1 MRSALWYSL
10 GWTSLGLQDGK
21 RPARFGVPYKLCQGE
36 GLNLD
41 WLPLVVWRAARAE
54 GASQGLEW
62 QCYVNGYLLS
72 LGCKG
77 ESGPSSE
84 SCLVLGGGSRAL
96 LSTTRVLLST
106 SDTAAGDK
114 WISLCLGPTSNTRS
128 SSGRF
133 GRVQTNCNTFFFCP
147 RISGLKNL
155 LPLEGGLDIS
165 LPWNAP
171 PRVHRTEEFSKFSCQ
186 STFCASTFLFFSP
199 VKWRNC
205 ISLCKATM
213 DKLTYLY
220 M

>member
-1 MRSALWYSL
+1 MGIFAVSGMQ
-10 GWTSLGLQDGK
+10 GWKWTLV
-21 RPARFGVPYKLCQGE
+21 RKLSGAGRGQQGSSQHH
-36 GLNLD
+36 
-41 WLPLVVWRAARAE
+41 LPI
-54 GASQGLEW
+54 
-62 QCYVNGYLLS
+62 
-72 LGCKG
+72 
-77 ESGPSSE
+77 
-84 SCLVLGGGSRAL
+84 
-96 LSTTRVLLST
+96 

-171 PRVHRTEEFSKFSCQ
+171 PRVHRTEEFSKFSYQ
-186 STFCASTFLFFSP
+186 SPFCATTYLFFSP
-199 VKWRNC
+199 VKRRNC

-213 DKLTYLY
+213 GKLTYLY